1 MGTGTGPLWARLATR
16 WRSRENEMLNR
27 MEGEA
32 TSVSRT
38 SWKPV
43 GGAPRGESRP
53 HQGMCEVSTGRVA
66 SRVT

>member
-1 MGTGTGPLWARLATR
+1 MGPGMGPLWARLATR
-16 WRSRENEMLNR
+16 WRSRENEMLNG

-43 GGAPRGESRP
+43 GGAPPG
-53 HQGMCEVSTGRVA
+53 HV
-66 SRVT
+66 